1 MDCRGH
7 VSIHAPCPPAAE
19 SAGGQGAWGVPLP
32 GGRGC
37 GEISTPEG
45 ILDEGEGK
53 HFPPPCPSL
62 SGAVAGFAFP
72 AFPDMPFRNVSI
84 HSRPIRRRMGGHADC
99 PSPQGGGTEK
109 DFIGFAVLSDALFP
123 LKGEVSNHKG
133 IFDEMPGSDSAGAF
147 PSRCSAEPDRAG
159 HRLPR
164 RGRSSPAAADSGFR
178 RESCGPEHGA

>member
-7 VSIHAPCPPAAE
+7 VSIHAPCPPADSA
-19 SAGGQGAWGVPLP
+19 AGGPGAGGVPLP
-32 GGRGC
+32 GGRGKTLSSPLPLSFRGVC
-37 GEISTPEG
+37 RIRFPGFPGHAVPECFNPQSP
-45 ILDEGEGK
+45 
-53 HFPPPCPSL
+53 HPS
-62 SGAVAGFAFP
+62 A
-72 AFPDMPFRNVSI
+72 D
-84 HSRPIRRRMGGHADC
+84 GGHADC
-99 PSPQGGGTEK
+99 PSLRGGGTEK

-164 RGRSSPAAADSGFR
+164 RGRSSPAASDSGFR